1 MKILWITNSL
11 AFPDICNAL
20 NIPEPQL
27 GGWMKSM
34 LISISSMYPDLQFGI
49 ATLYTGTKQ
58 LIKRDIKNVTYYCI
72 PGNLSKQSVM
82 LQSLFVCPSAVK
94 PLDLKKS
101 DIFDIYHIAMYYIN
115 RMNF

>member
-58 LIKRDIKNVTYYCI
+58 LIKRDTRMLLIIVFREIRQLRIIK
-72 PGNLSKQSVM
+72 S
-82 LQSLFVCPSAVK
+82 
-94 PLDLKKS
+94 
-101 DIFDIYHIAMYYIN
+101 
-115 RMNF
+115 

>member
-72 PGNLSKQSVM
+72 PGNPSTSYNKKLETFWKEVV
-82 LQSLFVCPSAVK
+82 SLE
-94 PLDLKKS
+94 
-101 DIFDIYHIAMYYIN
+101 
-115 RMNF
+115 NFEGEC